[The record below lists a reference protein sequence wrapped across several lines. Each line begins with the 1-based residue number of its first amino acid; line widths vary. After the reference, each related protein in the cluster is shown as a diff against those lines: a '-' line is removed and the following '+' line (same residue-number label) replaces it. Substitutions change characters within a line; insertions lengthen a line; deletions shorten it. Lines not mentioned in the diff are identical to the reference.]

1 MYLDVVVGIGM
12 KENRLLY
19 RISQFA
25 FNSDAETVPHIH
37 TPYTHKHSK
46 HSANSRCSGIT
57 IENRSATEIERN
69 ETANDVISVYFIH
82 DPFCFSRQ
90 FVRHPLIT
98 M

>member
-37 TPYTHKHSK
+37 TQNTQLTLAVLASRSK
-46 HSANSRCSGIT
+46 IGA
-57 IENRSATEIERN
+57 
-69 ETANDVISVYFIH
+69 
-82 DPFCFSRQ
+82 Q
-90 FVRHPLIT
+90 QK
-98 M
+98 